1 MMNVF
6 IPAYLHLIQFH
17 LHHQLL
23 SLRLLQQ
30 HHLYIA
36 FVVVA
41 FSIIIAVTKF
51 EAIIIVKKHVLDFE
65 KFFSLNL
72 ILYFLQQNF
81 NLGLP
86 SSSLLRLIIIVLSS
100 THCHLY
106 FVDFYCHPRPDFKLL
121 FLNFAGFVVK
131 LVLANF
137 KLLAN
142 RFHLQLVFHF
152 HRKLEM
158 DTTKDWFR
166 IFASSLQQ
174 LQHRTHFKMVYPFY
188 RGSQL
193 LFCFQLPI

>member
-1 MMNVF
+1 MKGYIDLMHYYLNLELFFFLDLLMMNVF
-6 IPAYLHLIQFH
+6 IPAYLHLIQYH
-17 LHHQLL
+17 LHHQLQ

-51 EAIIIVKKHVLDFE
+51 EAIIIVKKHVLNFE

-142 RFHLQLVFHF
+142 KFHLQLVFHF
-152 HRKLEM
+152 HRK
-158 DTTKDWFR
+158 
-166 IFASSLQQ
+166 
-174 LQHRTHFKMVYPFY
+174 
-188 RGSQL
+188 
-193 LFCFQLPI
+193 